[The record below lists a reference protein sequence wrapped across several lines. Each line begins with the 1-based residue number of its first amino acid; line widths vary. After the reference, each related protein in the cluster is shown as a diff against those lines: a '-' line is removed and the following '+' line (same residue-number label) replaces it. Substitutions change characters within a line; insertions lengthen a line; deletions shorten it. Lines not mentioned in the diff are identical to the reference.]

1 MEFLAVAISLF
12 LDMLPVLEAILHL
25 LVRIQEQIDRDPV
38 MGQLPAIAARIS
50 AAIVRSSGSS
60 TT

>member
-25 LVRIQEQIDRDPV
+25 LVRIQEQIDLDPV